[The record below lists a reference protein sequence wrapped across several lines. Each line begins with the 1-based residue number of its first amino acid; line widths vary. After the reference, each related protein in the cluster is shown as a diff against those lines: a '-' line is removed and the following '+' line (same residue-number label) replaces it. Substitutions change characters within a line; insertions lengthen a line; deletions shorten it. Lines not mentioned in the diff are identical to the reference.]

1 MNLLP
6 RDADRLAR
14 EISHLLIRDKKTLA
28 FGESCT
34 GGLMAFLFT
43 SLAGSS
49 AYFKLSAVTYA
60 NEAKVKLLGVRPKT
74 LEKHG
79 AVSEAVAGEMALGAR
94 LAGMADYGLSTTG
107 IAGPSGG
114 SDEKPVGMVC
124 VGLSSASGTDTWV
137 FKEDTGDRNANQH
150 LFAAFALYRL
160 HCLILEESP

>member
-1 MNLLP
+1 MNLLL

-14 EISHLLIRDKKTLA
+14 EISHLLILHKKTLA
-28 FGESCT
+28 LGESCT

-49 AYFKLSAVTYA
+49 IFFKLSAVTYA
-60 NEAKVKLLGVRPKT
+60 NEAKVSLLSVRPET

-79 AVSEAVAGEMALGAR
+79 AVSEAVAGEMAVGAR

-114 SDEKPVGMVC
+114 SDEKPVGTVC
-124 VGLSSASGTDTWV
+124 VGLASASGTDTWI
-137 FKEDTGDRNANQH
+137 FREDTGDRHANQR

-160 HCLILEESP
+160 HCLMLEENP